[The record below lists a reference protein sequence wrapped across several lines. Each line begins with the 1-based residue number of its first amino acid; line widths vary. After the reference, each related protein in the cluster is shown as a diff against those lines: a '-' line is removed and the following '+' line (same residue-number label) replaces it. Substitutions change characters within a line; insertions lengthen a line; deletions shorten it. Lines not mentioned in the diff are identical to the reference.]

1 MALFSMFNSLLSGKT
16 TSTRRRRHSRRHIKT
31 KHRRPFK
38 TRRHKKYQR
47 GG

>member
-1 MALFSMFNSLLSGKT
+1 MLKSLLYGT
-16 TSTRRRRHSRRHIKT
+16 TRRRRYIKT